1 MIDMHIV
8 FIDWFYSCPQA
19 GRREVGTGARM
30 CTRAW
35 ELNSTPTNKMLQL
48 THLKMHL
55 DIVSLY
61 NLGNWHVTWVFM
73 VTEYIYRTVP
83 FMIMQ
88 ENGITTDEFLFS
100 LSFPFFYSASDA
112 GRWGQRGGGCQERG
126 LYPSKHL
133 KGYERKVHKKKSKTY
148 WRVLGLKSKSEKR
161 GGSSNEISLSSPET
175 VASAA
180 LNWFQ
185 VSSIVYSLSMTTGPQ
200 RRDSIAKG
208 PEHAST

>member
-100 LSFPFFYSASDA
+100 LSFSFFTAASDA

-126 LYPSKHL
+126 LHPSKHL

-161 GGSSNEISLSSPET
+161 EGAAMRSLHLQHWIGFRFLPLFTRFPWLLARREEIPLQK
-175 VASAA
+175 A
-180 LNWFQ
+180 Q
-185 VSSIVYSLSMTTGPQ
+185 SMLARKNT
-200 RRDSIAKG
+200 
-208 PEHAST
+208 

>member
-1 MIDMHIV
+1 MGAPAVCGHVPYEPGLSVMHELQAERVWSWVTSCWTMPKNFLWRVMIDMHIV

-100 LSFPFFYSASDA
+100 LSFSFFTAHPMLGGEVKGEEDA
-112 GRWGQRGGGCQERG
+112 KKEGCIHPSTWKDTKERCTKRRAKLTGG
-126 LYPSKHL
+126 
-133 KGYERKVHKKKSKTY
+133 Y
-148 WRVLGLKSKSEKR
+148 W
-161 GGSSNEISLSSPET
+161 
-175 VASAA
+175 A
-180 LNWFQ
+180 
-185 VSSIVYSLSMTTGPQ
+185 
-200 RRDSIAKG
+200 
-208 PEHAST
+208 